1 VRSHSAQLR
10 EHTKRISNINQ
21 SGYYPVVNLKNT
33 STNATSYTQIGFEGT
48 GRSWSVGVG
57 NTDETTFGVA
67 NKFIIY
73 DVTGNAIRFS
83 IDGSGNT
90 VMGTVTTG
98 VWNGSSIS
106 TTYTDAK
113 IKTVTGT
120 SNRLTIGGTSTD
132 PTFDISTSF
141 VGQSAITTLGTITT
155 GTWNATVIGIAYGGT
170 GVSLSDPAANKLLGW
185 DDTDNTNGYWTIGTG
200 LSYDHATHTLSSTGG
215 GGSGETNTA
224 SNFGGGLAN
233 YSTKVGVDLQF
244 NSFAAA
250 DFNLASNVIS
260 IDYVNGQ
267 MATASVNGFMST
279 TNQTFAG
286 DKTFENIFIA
296 DGKGEVIGN
305 SSKLTVGV
313 ASEFQVQGTATADAS
328 MLLAS
333 FNTTAANDA
342 NFNFYRSKDAA
353 LGTATV
359 VASGDE
365 LGSINWYGAQQ
376 TGTFSNAV
384 IGARIYAKVSAAV
397 TSGASGDMPTDVIIS
412 TTANASGTVTDR
424 VKFTATSIEP
434 TTDGAIG
441 LGNTSGNTFSGVW
454 LAGASEVNFG
464 GGDVRF
470 IQSTNSMLF
479 TGAANGYKF
488 DATIIPN
495 ANDGSALGT
504 STVSWSDL
512 FLASGAVVNF
522 NNGDV
527 TVTHSTD
534 VSLSQVQP
542 VDINS
547 MLPFFLAQAMALLS
561 VLQL

>member
-1 VRSHSAQLR
+1 L
-10 EHTKRISNINQ
+10 
-21 SGYYPVVNLKNT
+21 
-33 STNATSYTQIGFEGT
+33 
-48 GRSWSVGVG
+48 GVG
-57 NTDETTFGVA
+57 IANNSETLFGVA
-67 NKFIIY
+67 NKFFIY
-73 DVTGNAIRFS
+73 NETDNAMRFVL
-83 IDGSGNT
+83 DASGNIT
-90 VMGTVTTG
+90 
-98 VWNGSSIS
+98 NS
-106 TTYTDAK
+106 TWT
-113 IKTVTGT
+113 
-120 SNRLTIGGTSTD
+120 
-132 PTFDISTSF
+132 
-141 VGQSAITTLGTITT
+141 
-155 GTWNATVIGIAYGGT
+155 ATVIGMAYGGT

-185 DDTDNTNGYWTIGTG
+185 DDTDNTNGYWTIGSG
-200 LSYDHATHTLSSTGG
+200 LSYDHTTHTLSATGG

-224 SNFGGGLAN
+224 SNLGGGLAN

-313 ASEFQVQGTATADAS
+313 ASEFQIQGTATADAS

-342 NFNFYRSKDAA
+342 NLNFYRSKDAA

-397 TSGASGDMPTDVIIS
+397 TSGASGDMPTDLIIS

-454 LAGASEVNFG
+454 LAAASEVNFG

-488 DATIIPN
+488 DANIIPN

-504 STVSWSDL
+504 TALEFSDL

-534 VSLSQVQP
+534 ILTFAGAASGYKFDAAVLPNTSDGAALGSTTLMWSDAFFASGAVLNFNNGDVLITHSANTLAFTLASSGYTFDANVTVAANIIASGGGIAMTYDDGSNVSGLYLKNQAGSTGVL
-542 VDINS
+542 DSGGDLLYANS
-547 MLPFFLAQAMALLS
+547 FRRS
-561 VLQL
+561 VCSF